1 MKDKITVPNKED
13 RLLRNKRKKYNNK
26 ILKLIKEY
34 LKEYEDFRFIQ
45 ALTILSVITSMDRF
59 HEESEVTY
67 NRIQNKL
74 VQIKNMQFKIGLD
87 ENEH

>member
-1 MKDKITVPNKED
+1 MKNKITVPTNED

-26 ILKLIKEY
+26 ILKLIKDY
-34 LKEYEDFRFIQ
+34 LKQHDDFRFIQ
-45 ALTILSVITSMDRF
+45 ALTILSVVTNMDRF
-59 HEESEVTY
+59 HEESEVTF

-74 VQIKNMQFKIGLD
+74 VQIKNMEFKIGLN

>member
-1 MKDKITVPNKED
+1 
-13 RLLRNKRKKYNNK
+13 
-26 ILKLIKEY
+26 
-34 LKEYEDFRFIQ
+34 
-45 ALTILSVITSMDRF
+45 MDRF